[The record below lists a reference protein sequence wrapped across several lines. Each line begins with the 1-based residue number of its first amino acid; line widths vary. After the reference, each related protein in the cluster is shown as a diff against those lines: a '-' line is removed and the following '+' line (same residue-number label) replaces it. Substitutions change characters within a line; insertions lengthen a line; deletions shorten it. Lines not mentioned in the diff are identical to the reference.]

1 MTRKQLETL
10 SPPIM
15 KQILP
20 LVEQLPPLYMD
31 LVKGREDFIPKPE
44 ETRRLVC
51 EAHNVIGFMFH
62 HVLITIYHTAL
73 LTEEIL
79 AKNVQIRSYY
89 GISRNLLI
97 KFEDDSIDE
106 TSILAQ
112 VLGVESSI
120 SSKLD
125 MSIRTLPGDHGL
137 PLQQVLSSI
146 LTQ

>member
-1 MTRKQLETL
+1 M
-10 SPPIM
+10 
-15 KQILP
+15 
-20 LVEQLPPLYMD
+20 
-31 LVKGREDFIPKPE
+31 
-44 ETRRLVC
+44 
-51 EAHNVIGFMFH
+51 
-62 HVLITIYHTAL
+62 ITIYHTTSL
-73 LTEEIL
+73 LIERFLLIYL
-79 AKNVQIRSYY
+79 QIRSYY

-106 TSILAQ
+106 TPILAQ

-137 PLQQVLSSI
+137 PLQQVLSSV